1 MKNLRRS
8 IASVLLLCVA
18 LAGSPALA
26 QTTAQQFV
34 EQRQEAASALLRR
47 PASDARSQQLSQ
59 LFDEMLDYQE
69 LARRSLGRH
78 WNEHSEAERQQFVGL
93 LEQLVERAYRD
104 NLQRTASFE
113 VRFLGSEQQGD
124 ATVVR
129 TEARS
134 RTNRRAPAV
143 SIDYSLRQVN
153 GRWRVFDIHTDG
165 VSMVSNYR
173 SQFNRIITREGWAG
187 MIQRMQQRAQGS
199 GTEI

>member
-1 MKNLRRS
+1 MQNLRRS
-8 IASVLLLCVA
+8 ISAVLMLCAV

-26 QTTAQQFV
+26 QATAQQFV

-47 PASDARSQQLSQ
+47 PASDARNQQLSQ
-59 LFDEMLDYQE
+59 LFDDMLDYQE

-78 WNEHSEAERQQFVGL
+78 WGERNESERQQFIGL

-104 NLQRTASFE
+104 NLQRTSNFE

-124 ATVVR
+124 ATLVR

-143 SIDYSLRQVN
+143 QIDYSLRQVN

-173 SQFNRIITREGWAG
+173 SQFNRIITREGWDG
-187 MIQRMQQRAQGS
+187 MIQRMRDRAQGEGS
-199 GTEI
+199 DI